1 MLELPLELE
10 CQIFELAFKP
20 NSRNIQL
27 KVTLCLVARRVQ
39 VWIDRIFHGL
49 VAIRDDRGGQRFLSL
64 IRSNS
69 KPADFFR
76 VVKTLSLA
84 YSLDGGTAGNIL
96 AVCPNVQSLTCW
108 VASSVASRK
117 LPLLISR
124 LPLQRLSIQVSHF
137 SRIPATLS
145 ETWLSS
151 LTHLDLYVD
160 TRPPPQLSQLLTH
173 LAHLSHICLSSA
185 IVRAAMEYVEMVCS
199 SRPRFQ
205 VLIVPCHATL
215 VSWVE
220 AILPPTAKDDDR
232 VVVQAIPQDVRED
245 WAYVGHSD
253 MWSLAEASVKLRKN
267 SVGQE

>member
-1 MLELPLELE
+1 MPELPLELE

-27 KVTLCLVARRVQ
+27 KVTLCPRCTT
-39 VWIDRIFHGL
+39 IDRIFYGL
-49 VAIRDDRGGQRFLSL
+49 VAIRDDRRGQRFLSL
-64 IRSNS
+64 IQSNS

-96 AVCPNVQSLTCW
+96 AACPNVESLTCW

-137 SRIPATLS
+137 SRIPATSS

-199 SRPRFQ
+199 SRPHFQ

-220 AILPPTAKDDDR
+220 VILPPTAQDDDR
-232 VVVQAIPQDVRED
+232 VVQAIPQDVRED
-245 WAYVGHSD
+245 WAYAGHSD
-253 MWSLAEASVKLRKN
+253 MWSLAEASVKLRKS
-267 SVGQE
+267 SVGLDVINT